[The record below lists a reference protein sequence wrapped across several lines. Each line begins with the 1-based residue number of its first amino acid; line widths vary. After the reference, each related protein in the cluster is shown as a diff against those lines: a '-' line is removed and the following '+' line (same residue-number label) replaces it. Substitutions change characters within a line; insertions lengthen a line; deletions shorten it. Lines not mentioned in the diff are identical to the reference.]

1 MLNHAK
7 RHTIHVLTLTLTLVL
22 LTSVVNADNA
32 WQQLERAEAAR
43 DRFQLEMAL
52 DHYQQS
58 LGSEASP
65 MAERSYTAYLI
76 ALGWYDQ
83 AEEVLEQAMRS
94 HADDPVLLEHRAVL
108 AVVRGQHSTAV
119 AWLDRAW
126 KAGRDQ
132 LAWLDHGR
140 LRELAGQLPYQS
152 LVDSKALIASLDSVP
167 QEVRIDRLRLL
178 ADVINPEAAPSLM
191 ELLSSMDSP
200 AEIRLGIRALR
211 RLNSDLPAL
220 LARLLQAPSPRLRRQ
235 VLLEIWR
242 SRDDRHLIALEQAL
256 DREPDP
262 GNFDLTEVLIAV
274 LQARRQELAAAKEL
288 LVQVPQ
294 VNAFRH
300 LALFELAGRLAESG
314 AQDHAAAVTR
324 QAQALRPA
332 VKSAA
337 KDAERPLLSYWECQD
352 RTDQQEI
359 RALLEHHR
367 MVEPVDATVYGLPEH
382 DFDDQKLLTIP
393 ERLFLR
399 DLAKTQGM
407 ELATAGPLQYPR
419 EIRHYLRKVNA
430 ETGATIDCSGLLAG
444 LETPLQELIED
455 GSEVKLEED
464 SAADNEV
471 NIVVNP
477 YDQRYVVAT
486 SNPTGSGGNKVFHS
500 SDWGKTWTRTTA
512 NVADNCC
519 DPVSGYSRT
528 DVGGVPTDVLYHS
541 TLVGGFDVNSRMIY
555 STDNGL
561 TWSDCGVN
569 IGAGSRDRQD
579 HAIDSNPASACYN
592 TIYVGHH
599 NGAQF
604 VAASTGASFPY
615 CQSWKEV
622 STGVGDTIGSAIVI
636 SSNGVAHNIFTQ
648 YDSPGGVY
656 MISTSSCGSSW
667 SAAQRLFAINNPGT
681 FEWGIPSTCDRQV
694 YRYPQADADRH
705 TASAFLN
712 NIYIV
717 WNDLS
722 SGCTAPGCNGNT
734 TCNNDVYFAVGTPND
749 RSNPSSWTWTSG
761 NLTNALSDDYTD
773 EFYPSL
779 TVDQADGSIYV
790 SYYRS
795 NSGAPGGAANIGPRK
810 TEVHYVMVKSIDGG
824 QTWEGP
830 LQITDLP
837 TDESGSGANSAMQWG
852 DYVWN
857 DVINGVAYGAW
868 TDRREQ
874 ADEDVWA
881 AKICSPPTH
890 WSERGPSFSSP
901 PTTASSTGGTSYTV
915 SWSAPDIYWG
925 DGGESPS
932 QRKYQLWVDGALA
945 EDAIDR
951 SATSTTWT
959 APDTNQHTLFV
970 RAINQ
975 CGVSKD
981 YASTTVGSGGGG
993 GGGNTAPQVTISSP
1007 ASGSSFAEGDSIS
1020 FTGTADDIEDGSMT
1034 ADLAWSSSIDGS
1046 LGSGGSVTTTLTAGT
1061 HTVTASVTD
1070 SGGLTGS
1077 QSITVTVTASCTG
1090 DGFDEDFEV
1099 SAGAWFTS
1107 GLWHLARSSSC
1118 ASPGYASPDSAMYY
1132 GQDTDCD
1139 YATGSRTSGDLISPE
1154 ISGITSESTLSFSYL
1169 REVENEPAFE
1179 VDKTTVAAQI
1189 VGTTT
1194 WTNLWSRSSTDPSQA
1209 SWTTSGAI
1217 SLAAFAGETIRFRFR
1232 FDSDDDFANRFT
1244 GWLIDDVAVTG
1255 TGCGSGAAEIFA
1267 DGFEAGNLSA
1277 WSSVVSQ

>member
-1 MLNHAK
+1 MMREETMSNQAK
-7 RHTIHVLTLTLTLVL
+7 RYTIHVLALIL
-22 LTSVVNADNA
+22 LASVASADNA
-32 WQQLERAEAAR
+32 WQQLEQAEAAR
-43 DRFQLEMAL
+43 DLFQLEVAL
-52 DHYQQS
+52 EHYQHA
-58 LGSEASP
+58 LGGAASP
-65 MAERSYTAYLI
+65 MAERSYAAYLI
-76 ALGWYDQ
+76 ALGWYDR
-83 AEEVLEQAMRS
+83 AEEVLDQALSS
-94 HADDPVLLEHRAVL
+94 HTDDPVLLEHRAVL
-108 AVVRGQHSTAV
+108 AAVRGRHTAAV

-126 KAGRDQ
+126 KAGRDR

-140 LRELAGQLPYQS
+140 LRELAGQAPYQS
-152 LVDSKALIASLDSVP
+152 LVDSQALIVSLDSATP
-167 QEVRIDRLRLL
+167 EVRIDRLRLL
-178 ADVINPEAAPSLM
+178 AELIKPEAVPLLM
-191 ELLSSMDSP
+191 DLLSSMDSP
-200 AEIRLGIRALR
+200 AEIRLGVRALR
-211 RLNSDLPAL
+211 HLGSDLPVL

-242 SRDDRHLIALEQAL
+242 SRDGRHLAVLEQAL
-256 DREPDP
+256 DQESDP
-262 GNFDLTEVLIAV
+262 GNFDLTQLLIAV
-274 LQARRQELAAAKEL
+274 LRAGKQELAAAEEL
-288 LVQVPQ
+288 LLQVPQ
-294 VNAFRH
+294 VNSFRH
-300 LALFELAGRLAESG
+300 LALFELANRLTEAG
-314 AQDHAAAVTR
+314 AADRAAAVTR
-324 QAQALRPA
+324 QAQALRPV

-337 KDAERPLLSYWECQD
+337 KDAERPLLSYWDCQD
-352 RTDQQEI
+352 RSDQREI

-382 DFDDQKLLTIP
+382 DLDDQKLLTIP

-399 DLAKTQGM
+399 DVAKAHGI
-407 ELATAGPLQYPR
+407 ELTTAGPLQYPR
-419 EIRHYLRKVNA
+419 EIGHYLRKVSA
-430 ETGATIDCSGLLAG
+430 ETGTAINCSGYLAG
-444 LETPLQELIED
+444 LETPTRDLSED

-486 SNPTGSGGNKVFHS
+486 SNPTGSGGNKVFRS
-500 SDWGKTWTRTTA
+500 SDWGKTWTRKTA

-528 DVGGVPTDVLYHS
+528 DVGGTPTDVLYHS

-561 TWSDCGVN
+561 TWSDCGAN

-579 HAIDSNPASACYN
+579 HAIDSNPASTCYN

-599 NGAQF
+599 NGTQY

-615 CQSWKEV
+615 CQSWQEV
-622 STGVGDTIGSAIVI
+622 STGIGDTIGSAIVV

-656 MISTSSCGSSW
+656 MISTSNCGSSW
-667 SAAQRLFAINNPGT
+667 SSAQRLFAINNPGT

-694 YRYPQADADRH
+694 YRYPQADSDRQA
-705 TASAFLN
+705 ASFFLN

-734 TCNNDVYFAVGTPND
+734 TCNNDIYFAVGTPSD

-795 NSGAPGGAANIGPRK
+795 NSGATSITPRK
-810 TEVHYVMVKSIDGG
+810 TEVHYVMLKSIDSG

-890 WSERGPSFSSP
+890 WKERGPSYSP
-901 PTTASSTGGTSYTV
+901 PPTAASSTGGNSYTI

-945 EDAIDR
+945 EDSIDR
-951 SATSTTWT
+951 TATSTSWT
-959 APDTNQHTLFV
+959 APDTNQHTLFI

-981 YASTTVGSGGGG
+981 YASTTVGSGGS
-993 GGGNTAPQVTISSP
+993 GNTAPQVTISSP
-1007 ASGSSFAEGDSIS
+1007 ATGSSFDEGESITLIGS
-1020 FTGTADDIEDGSMT
+1020 ADDTEDGNLT
-1034 ADLAWSSSIDGS
+1034 ASLAWSSSIDGS
-1046 LGSGGSVTTTLTAGT
+1046 LSSGSSVTTTLSTGT
-1061 HTVTASVTD
+1061 HTITASVTD
-1070 SGGLTGS
+1070 SGSLTGS
-1077 QSITVTVTASCTG
+1077 QSITLTVISGCTSSS
-1090 DGFDEDFEV
+1090 FDEDFE
-1099 SAGAWFTS
+1099 AGAGEWSTS
-1107 GLWHLARSSSC
+1107 GLWHLVSSSSC
-1118 ASPGYASPDSAMYY
+1118 ASPGYASPVSAMYY
-1132 GQDTDCD
+1132 GQDSACNF
-1139 YATGSRTSGDLISPE
+1139 ATGSRTSGDLISPE
-1154 ISGITSESTLSFSYL
+1154 IPGITSESTLSFSYF
-1169 REVENEPAFE
+1169 REVENETAFD
-1179 VDKTTVAAQI
+1179 VDKTTVAAQ
-1189 VGTTT
+1189 VSGTAT
-1194 WTNLWSRSSTDPSQA
+1194 WTNLWYRSSANSSQA
-1209 SWTTSGAI
+1209 SWTASGAI
-1217 SLAAFAGETIRFRFR
+1217 SLAAFAGETIRIRFQ
-1232 FDSDDDFANRFT
+1232 FDSDDEIANRFT
-1244 GWLIDDVAVTG
+1244 GWLIDDVVVSGSDCSGGTAV
-1255 TGCGSGAAEIFA
+1255 FA
-1267 DGFEAGNLSA
+1267 DDFESGNTSK
-1277 WSSVVSQ
+1277 WSTSVP